1 MPRKSDDLD
10 FNIHVDPSCLGTPM
24 DEEISI
30 VASKEEGASPLE
42 EITHHDKEN
51 AGPEAPGATE
61 KDTNAAVDEK
71 EIDTKVESPV
81 TLQQDDVTVTSEAQP
96 QDAATEVTRVAI
108 SETEADA
115 DDKPCEE
122 PSSEVVEG
130 DKSIKNVANG
140 SSADQ
145 ESQDDPEQAA
155 LDREQKLDEDTEETP
170 RASVMAVQEDQD
182 ASRRDSGGSDRK
194 TSIRT
199 EALIQAAARAAV
211 ANIEK
216 KAKPRK
222 SEESSH
228 DEPDADKSL
237 LSNTSDAY
245 DDDHDISFQ
254 ETANSRSRRTS
265 TVSRAMDAV
274 DQVHSEGEAG
284 GDSSD
289 HHDHDD
295 DDVFSDRSPR
305 SSLGSVNADGVSDR
319 PDSSKSGDYKSGDYK
334 SRTRDH
340 GSEHRRSARI
350 SGISEFSQ
358 FDAGSHL
365 DDGEDYM
372 MPTKTTPR
380 HPFRTISDVRAMQM
394 SSPAPSVFSTP
405 RSAKKHGNNP
415 QSVSRMGSP
424 GVSAQ
429 YSPKGRPTPPRFRVK
444 KESAPLVLLHCTLLP
459 LRWTWAGV
467 LNEGHLDLDE
477 ATQGGFKPS
486 EELRGLRDNWRILQ
500 DRMGDTV
507 LERGILLPHP
517 EADYEVLEERLLEAL
532 ELPLRRRARILECGH
547 YLGPSNITEMDDE
560 ETDSEFE
567 DDFASRI
574 EQKENDR
581 DKRHW
586 CATCKHDIRYENL
599 GPGRIFRVKVYASNG
614 LMKAGAWGA
623 CWKEME
629 RVDVEVEPIVE
640 PAVQGELERLESW
653 QAAEK
658 REIEARA
665 QEAHQAIDGGDD
677 FEFAERDDI
686 MQSIEQDDFRHSFN
700 GSAADQTVLHH
711 RFSSPRAIQSPS
723 PNPMLQASSPPPPS
737 GSGRMSV
744 EPRERDGDRR
754 RREQERLREIYGH
767 QTPESHDGRMRADS
781 HHVRQ
786 YSTSGQHGYSSPP
799 LDAPMALGGSHRRA
813 DSRNLPYQD
822 VYGLP
827 SAPRDS
833 RIDESGSPVR
843 GAYRGPHQYDDS
855 YTPQHQT
862 PVSHNEQASRGREEQ
877 RAHNTPQQRRR
888 GDESLPEL
896 LLEAAKVL
904 LRDRR
909 NVAIAALSVMVVLFA
924 LKQPS
929 YSMSGVSG
937 VQEREAEIARSIYLH
952 QQQQQQQHQFTQQ
965 EAASILTAP
974 VIQNPVVAEVQQ
986 APVVVKA
993 SVPMSE
999 PPVISVATASTPNA
1013 GPEEASSA
1021 LHYAP
1026 APVDPPAVKPKKKKT
1041 VRVYETVT
1049 ETIKVTATEVSSAS
1063 PEASSVNEEEEEE
1076 EVEIE
1081 VVTQTEI
1088 VKIPAATQA
1097 ATTPQAETEKSELE
1111 APEVSGFN
1119 KIDADPEI
1127 SSQISQPVVDDS
1139 AKEALDKSPPA
1150 PEVEQ
1155 ALPVMEQTSAPD
1167 PVDADEE
1174 L

>member
-10 FNIHVDPSCLGTPM
+10 FNIHVDPSCLSTPM
-24 DEEISI
+24 DEEASI
-30 VASKEEGASPLE
+30 VVGNEEGASPLE

-51 AGPEAPGATE
+51 AAPEAPGA
-61 KDTNAAVDEK
+61 AEK
-71 EIDTKVESPV
+71 ESDITVENSV
-81 TLQQDDVTVTSEAQP
+81 TPQQDEVTTTSESEP
-96 QDAATEVTRVAI
+96 QDAAAEVAQVAVN
-108 SETEADA
+108 ETGADA
-115 DDKPCEE
+115 DVKPCEE
-122 PSSEVVEG
+122 PSSEVTEEDQSMSQPEDEG
-130 DKSIKNVANG
+130 NT
-140 SSADQ
+140 DQ
-145 ESQDDPEQAA
+145 EPETGLEQTA
-155 LDREQKLDEDTEETP
+155 LNKEQKLDEDDEETP
-170 RASVMAVQEDQD
+170 RASVMAIQEDQD
-182 ASRRDSGGSDRK
+182 ASRRHSGGSDRK
-194 TSIRT
+194 TSVRT
-199 EALIQAAARAAV
+199 EALIQAAARAVV
-211 ANIEK
+211 AKIEK
-216 KAKPRK
+216 KDKSCK
-222 SEESSH
+222 SEESSQ

-237 LSNTSDAY
+237 LSNISDAY
-245 DDDHDISFQ
+245 DDDHDMSYQ
-254 ETANSRSRRTS
+254 ETANLDSRRTS
-265 TVSRAMDAV
+265 TDSRALDAV
-274 DQVHSEGEAG
+274 DQAHSEGEAG

-289 HHDHDD
+289 PHDHDD

-340 GSEHRRSARI
+340 GSEHSRSTRI

-358 FDAGSHL
+358 FDTGSQL
-365 DDGEDYM
+365 DDGEEYM

-459 LRWTWAGV
+459 LRWTWAGI

-477 ATQGGFKPS
+477 ATESGFKPS
-486 EELRGLRDNWRILQ
+486 EELKALRDNWRILQ

-507 LERGILLPHP
+507 VERGILLPHP

-547 YLGPSNITEMDDE
+547 YLGPSNVTEIDDE

-567 DDFASRI
+567 DDFASRAD
-574 EQKENDR
+574 QKESDR
-581 DKRHW
+581 DRKHW
-586 CATCKHDIRYENL
+586 CVTCKHDIRYENL

-665 QEAHQAIDGGDD
+665 QEAQEARQAIDGDD
-677 FEFAERDDI
+677 FDFAERDDI
-686 MQSIEQDDFRHSFN
+686 MQSIEQDDFRHSLN
-700 GSAADQTVLHH
+700 GSVADQTVLHH
-711 RFSSPRAIQSPS
+711 RFSSPRAVQSPS
-723 PNPMLQASSPPPPS
+723 PNPILHASSPPPPS

-754 RREQERLREIYGH
+754 RREEERLREIYGH
-767 QTPESHDGRMRADS
+767 QSPESHDGRTRAS
-781 HHVRQ
+781 SRHVRQ

-799 LDAPMALGGSHRRA
+799 LLDTAMALGGSHRRT

-822 VYGLP
+822 GYGLP
-827 SAPRDS
+827 SPPRDS

-843 GAYRGPHQYDDS
+843 GDYRGRHQYGDS
-855 YTPQHQT
+855 YTSQHQM
-862 PVSHNEQASRGREEQ
+862 PGSHSEQAYRGREEQ
-877 RAHNTPQQRRR
+877 WAHNAPQHRRR

-924 LKQPS
+924 LKQPA
-929 YSMSGVSG
+929 YSTSGVSG

-952 QQQQQQQHQFTQQ
+952 QQQQQQQQQFTQQ
-965 EAASILTAP
+965 EVASVLTAP
-974 VIQNPVVAEVQQ
+974 VTQNPVVAEVQQ
-986 APVVVKA
+986 APIVEVKA
-993 SVPMSE
+993 SVPMPE
-999 PPVISVATASTPNA
+999 PPVISVATASTPNME
-1013 GPEEASSA
+1013 PEAASSA
-1021 LHYAP
+1021 GQSDS

-1049 ETIKVTATEVSSAS
+1049 ETIKVTATEVASAA
-1063 PEASSVNEEEEEE
+1063 PEASVVDEEEEEE

-1081 VVTQTEI
+1081 VVTQTET
-1088 VKIPAATQA
+1088 VKLAATTQA
-1097 ATTPQAETEKSELE
+1097 ATTPEAEAEDPKPE
-1111 APEVSGFN
+1111 APEVSDSN
-1119 KIDADPEI
+1119 KVDADSEI
-1127 SSQISQPVVDDS
+1127 SSQISQPVAEDS
-1139 AKEALDKSPPA
+1139 AKEVSDASPA
-1150 PEVEQ
+1150 EQ
-1155 ALPVMEQTSAPD
+1155 AFPEMEQTSAPD
-1167 PVDADEE
+1167 PVNVDDE